1 MLTQMSLF
9 VLASDQSV
17 AWSDEYPERTR
28 HRPAK
33 APQCPC
39 AATASAQVDSEGLS
53 HRAIQAMR
61 QAGLQMRR
69 RARTRA
75 QILPVGKLS
84 GSATANGL
92 HTPGC
97 IWTNSGVSRQLSPKP
112 RDSGVNLR
120 DQPRIAAPSRGAL
133 KRFNERV
140 PACPSRSDRREIG
153 RRASRQ
159 YARRLARRQP
169 AQFLFCG
176 GRR

>member
-39 AATASAQVDSEGLS
+39 AATASAQINSEGLP
-53 HRAIQAMR
+53 HRAIQTMR
-61 QAGLQMRR
+61 EAGVQMRR
-69 RARTRA
+69 RAWTRA
-75 QILPVGKLS
+75 QILFVGKLP
-84 GSATANGL
+84 GPTAANGL
-92 HTPGC
+92 RTPGC
-97 IWTNSGVSRQLSPKP
+97 VRTNSGVSRQLSPEP
-112 RDSGVNLR
+112 RDSGDNLR

-153 RRASRQ
+153 RCASRQ